1 MMKTSAPSCLRPWRT
16 ALRASLAWAAAAC
29 ASPALAV
36 NDLPGGP
43 AVRQLDLH
51 PAVTKIA
58 EQQQWL
64 HYAVMGICI
73 VIFVAVFGVMFY
85 SILKHRK

>member
-1 MMKTSAPSCLRPWRT
+1 MKTSIHSCTRPWQT
-16 ALRASLAWAAAAC
+16 LLRAALALVATAQASLSW
-29 ASPALAV
+29 AV

-64 HYAVMGICI
+64 HYVVMGICI
-73 VIFVAVFGVMFY
+73 VIFVAVFGVMF
-85 SILKHRK
+85 